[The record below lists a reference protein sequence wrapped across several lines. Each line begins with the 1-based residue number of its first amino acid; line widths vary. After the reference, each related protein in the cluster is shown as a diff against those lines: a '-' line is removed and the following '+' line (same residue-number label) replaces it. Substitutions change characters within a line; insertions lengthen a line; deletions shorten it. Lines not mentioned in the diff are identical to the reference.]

1 MTYFRFSKTACV
13 VLAALLLT
21 ALLFSACQSAPA
33 STKPYEPSLAKDFSV
48 GGVKWGAAYD
58 EVKTMLGDAEEL
70 ENGMRLSKKGVEFFG
85 QKADI
90 DYVFAKVDGEA
101 RLNAVAVIF
110 EPDFDKDAVVEAIT
124 AVLGEIDKTVVSAS
138 GETIE
143 VEEPLWNWHDEEK
156 VGMKFMHTAAFAEY
170 LYPENRP
177 VLEIIYNGL
186 WS

>member
-13 VLAALLLT
+13 VIAALLLT

-85 QKADI
+85 QKADL
-90 DYVFAKVDGEA
+90 DYFFGDVDGEM
-101 RLNAVAVIF
+101 RLCTVAVKF
-110 EPDFDKDAVVEAIT
+110 EKDFDKAAVVEGVSG
-124 AVLGEIDKTVVSAS
+124 VLGEIDKTVLSAN
-138 GETIE
+138 GDVLA
-143 VEEPLWNWHDEEK
+143 VEEPLWKWHDEET
-156 VGMKFMHTAAFAEY
+156 VGTKYMHTAAFSED
-170 LYPENRP
+170 LFTGRP
-177 VLEIIYNGL
+177 VLEFNYNGL